1 MKYDIII
8 IGAGPGGI
16 FSAYEL
22 VQQNP
27 DLKIA
32 VFEAGHPLEK
42 RHCPI
47 DGDKIKS
54 CINCKSCSIMS
65 GFGGAGAFSD
75 GKYNITND
83 FGGTLYEY
91 IGKRQA
97 LELMRYVDDI
107 NMRYGG
113 AGTKLYSTAGTQFKK
128 ECIQYDLHLLDASV
142 RHLGTDIN
150 YVVLENLYN
159 YLKDKVDFCKVA
171 EGLGCTAIRVT
182 KKEEVA
188 PAIEKAIAL
197 KAPVMIECM
206 IPEDDKVFPMV
217 PAGAPIS
224 EVFDGDDLKRQS

>member
-65 GFGGAGAFSD
+65 GFGGAGAFPTENTTSP
-75 GKYNITND
+75 
-83 FGGTLYEY
+83 TLS
-91 IGKRQA
+91 A
-97 LELMRYVDDI
+97 
-107 NMRYGG
+107 
-113 AGTKLYSTAGTQFKK
+113 
-128 ECIQYDLHLLDASV
+128 V
-142 RHLGTDIN
+142 RCMNTSAKSSHRSH
-150 YVVLENLYN
+150 E
-159 YLKDKVDFCKVA
+159 
-171 EGLGCTAIRVT
+171 IR
-182 KKEEVA
+182 
-188 PAIEKAIAL
+188 
-197 KAPVMIECM
+197 
-206 IPEDDKVFPMV
+206 
-217 PAGAPIS
+217 G
-224 EVFDGDDLKRQS
+224 